1 MIIVNNKVDLTYS
14 EVIYLFAEKAVPERS
29 WLINLESHPTGQKIS
44 VKPLSH
50 KMVIAA
56 LVYLVDRGYVELSIK
71 EVKKMIFFKGKEVF
85 GKRIKNA
92 GVDITGIE
100 KILLENFKNET
111 EVHKAVYYLLND
123 DESSPWGQIVALS
136 KVSLAEKGFM
146 LVEKVKKLIFVTD
159 KYQIVESKK
168 NESLSF
174 YEEAKQ
180 KLREFTSKNKD
191 LYKMIEKNVV
201 QSIAARMEQSSSDD

>member
-1 MIIVNNKVDLTYS
+1 MDTKTGLTYS
-14 EVIYLFAEKAVPERS
+14 EIIYLFAEKAISERS
-29 WLINLESHPTGQKIS
+29 WLINYESHPTGQKIS

-56 LVYLVDRGYVELSIK
+56 LVYLVDRGYIELSVK

-85 GKRIKNA
+85 GKQIKSA
-92 GVDITGIE
+92 GTDITGIE
-100 KILLENFKNET
+100 KVLFNNFKNET

-136 KVSLAEKGFM
+136 KVSLAEKGYM
-146 LVEKVKKLIFVTD
+146 LVEKVKKLIFVTH

-174 YEEAKQ
+174 YEEAEH
-180 KLREFTSKNKD
+180 KLKEFASKKD

-201 QSIAARMEQSSSDD
+201 QSIAARMERSTSDD